1 MSPRGGLLILSPQ
14 KGGLFG
20 GRGLNRERGLNRGR
34 GGGGLNSGRG
44 AYLIFQVK
52 VRKISQ
58 VGYLEDGLVCTKNV
72 FIVRKGNSSNQ
83 DS

>member
-1 MSPRGGLLILSPQ
+1 MEGGGLIGRGGLI
-14 KGGLFG
+14 GGG
-20 GRGLNRERGLNRGR
+20 